1 MSCEQRAGN
10 LLEAQ
15 SPKLE
20 AQNFNMRNPRLAGR
34 YAKSL
39 MDLAIERNEL
49 ETVYKDMLFLQE
61 ANKNSREFVS
71 LMKSPV
77 IATDKKERIFA
88 AVTQGRISEL
98 TASFHHLLIRKGRE
112 ANLDEIVT
120 AFISQYKHHK
130 NIHIIKL
137 TTARPISEELKAE
150 IVQKVKS
157 EQPSGTIELTTEVNE
172 ALVGGFV
179 LEMGDKLVDA
189 SIAYDLKAIRKQFL
203 NNDFIYKIR

>member
-1 MSCEQRAGN
+1 
-10 LLEAQ
+10 
-15 SPKLE
+15 
-20 AQNFNMRNPRLAGR
+20 MRNPRLAGR

-49 ETVYKDMLFLQE
+49 EAVYKDMLFLQE

-88 AVTQGRISEL
+88 AVTKGKISEL

-120 AFISQYKHHK
+120 AFIGQYKQHK
-130 NIHIIKL
+130 GIHIIKL

-172 ALVGGFV
+172 DLVGGFV